1 MNKDNVG
8 GFGTGL
14 LVGLIMGAIAGFLFA
29 PRSGRETREQVK
41 DKAADLFGKA
51 KEKASGVKE
60 SVGQRFSSS
69 PE

>member
-14 LVGLIMGAIAGFLFA
+14 LVGVILGAVVGFLFA
-29 PRSGRETREQVK
+29 PRSGHETREQVK

-51 KEKASGVKE
+51 KEKASEVKE
-60 SVGQRFSSS
+60 TVGQRFSSS
-69 PE
+69 AE